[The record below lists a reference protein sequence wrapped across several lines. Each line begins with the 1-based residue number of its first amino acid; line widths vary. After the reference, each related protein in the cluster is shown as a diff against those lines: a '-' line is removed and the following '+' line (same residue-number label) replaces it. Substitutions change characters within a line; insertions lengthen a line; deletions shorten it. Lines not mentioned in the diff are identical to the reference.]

1 MVYIFRNC
9 ICVKGELIWY
19 GYVGV
24 FLIGVIIYVFIVIEC
39 IFIGGVLFKDVS
51 WVLSIFVNKEIVV

>member
-1 MVYIFRNC
+1 M
-9 ICVKGELIWY
+9 IWY

-39 IFIGGVLFKDVS
+39 IFIGGVLFKDVR
-51 WVLSIFVNKEIVV
+51 WVLSIFVNKEVVV

>member
-1 MVYIFRNC
+1 MYLC
-9 ICVKGELIWY
+9 KVKLIWY

-51 WVLSIFVNKEIVV
+51 WVLSIFVNKEVVV